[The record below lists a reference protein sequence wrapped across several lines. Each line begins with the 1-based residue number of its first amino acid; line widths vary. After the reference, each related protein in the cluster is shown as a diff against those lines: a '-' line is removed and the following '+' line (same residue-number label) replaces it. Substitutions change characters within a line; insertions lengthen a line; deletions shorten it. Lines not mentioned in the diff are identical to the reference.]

1 MREVHVLI
9 GPSVDAVLDFGEE
22 IEADLIVVGSRGH
35 GPIGRLLLGSV
46 SEGVVHYAT
55 RPVLGLRGGEDAWPP
70 GRVVIGD
77 DGSETAR
84 KTAELVV
91 SIGKLCGARGA
102 LVRAYAEMP
111 EIDAGGRISDPRL
124 VDDALRRAE
133 RELEKHAEKL
143 ERTLGMRPRVE
154 VAVGD
159 AAAALLE
166 KAREEGETSTL
177 IVVGRRGL
185 GLAKRLRIGSASTK
199 VLRAAEG
206 PVLVHPGAGRA
217 IL

>member
-1 MREVHVLI
+1 
-9 GPSVDAVLDFGEE
+9 
-22 IEADLIVVGSRGH
+22 
-35 GPIGRLLLGSV
+35 
-46 SEGVVHYAT
+46 VVHYAT
-55 RPVLGLRGGEDAWPP
+55 RPVLGLRGGRDAWPP

-84 KTAELVV
+84 KAAELAV
-91 SIGKLCGARGA
+91 SIGKLCGAREA

-111 EIDAGGRISDPRL
+111 EIDAGGRISDSRL

-166 KAREEGETSTL
+166 KARKEGETSTL

-185 GLAKRLRIGSASTK
+185 GLAKRLRMGSASTK